1 MKRVFQVIFLLLLG
15 FLFVLIVKNYHKI
28 PTKIQHITRNK
39 TNILPVGKLILIS
52 NNMDEYYI
60 DENNIKWKKRSFF
73 RNLLHNPFK
82 NYTFETYSPNDI
94 YSSEASITIDDFD
107 NGIMR
112 FKPESFNY
120 YSSYYSPVS
129 HLFADVLP
137 IILYIKPEYTKYSSV
152 Y

>member
-1 MKRVFQVIFLLLLG
+1 MKHMFQVIFLLLLG
-15 FLFVLIVKNYHKI
+15 FLFILIVQNYHKI

-39 TNILPVGKLILIS
+39 TNILPVGKLILIP

-82 NYTFETYSPNDI
+82 NYTFETYFPNDI

-137 IILYIKPEYTKYSSV
+137 IILYIKPEYKKY
-152 Y
+152 

>member
-1 MKRVFQVIFLLLLG
+1 MKRVFQVIFLILLS
-15 FLFVLIVKNYHKI
+15 FLLILIVQNYHKI
-28 PTKIQHITRNK
+28 PTRIQHITRNK

-52 NNMDEYYI
+52 NNTDEYYI

-94 YSSEASITIDDFD
+94 YSSEASITIGDFN

-129 HLFADVLP
+129 HFFADILP
-137 IILYIKPEYTKYSSV
+137 IIIYIKPAYEKY
-152 Y
+152 

>member
-1 MKRVFQVIFLLLLG
+1 MKRVFQVIFLILLS
-15 FLFVLIVKNYHKI
+15 FLLILIVQNYHKI

-52 NNMDEYYI
+52 NNTDEYYI

-94 YSSEASITIDDFD
+94 YSSEASITIDDFN

-129 HLFADVLP
+129 HFFADILP
-137 IILYIKPEYTKYSSV
+137 IIIYIKPAYEKY
-152 Y
+152 

>member
-1 MKRVFQVIFLLLLG
+1 MKQRFQVILLLLLG
-15 FLFVLIVKNYHKI
+15 FLFILIVQNYHKI
-28 PTKIQHITRNK
+28 PTKIQHINRNK
-39 TNILPVGKLILIS
+39 NNILPVGKLILIP

-82 NYTFETYSPNDI
+82 NYTFETYFPNDI
-94 YSSEASITIDDFD
+94 YSSKASITIDDFD

-112 FKPESFNY
+112 FNPESFNY

-137 IILYIKPEYTKYSSV
+137 IILYINPAYKKY
-152 Y
+152 

>member
-1 MKRVFQVIFLLLLG
+1 MKHLFQVIFLLLLG
-15 FLFVLIVKNYHKI
+15 FIFILIVQNYHKI
-28 PTKIQHITRNK
+28 PTKIQHINRNK
-39 TNILPVGKLILIS
+39 TNILPVGTLTLIP
-52 NNMDEYYI
+52 NNMDDYYL

-82 NYTFETYSPNDI
+82 NYTFETYFPNDI
-94 YSSEASITIDDFD
+94 YSSEASITIADFE

-137 IILYIKPEYTKYSSV
+137 IILYLGTELKKY
-152 Y
+152 

>member
-1 MKRVFQVIFLLLLG
+1 MKIRFQVIFLLLLC
-15 FLFVLIVKNYHKI
+15 LSLILLLLNYHKI
-28 PTKIQHITRNK
+28 PTKIQHINRNK
-39 TNILPVGKLILIS
+39 MNILPVGKLTLIP
-52 NNMDEYYI
+52 NNGDEYYL
-60 DENNIKWKKRSFF
+60 DENNVKWKKRTFF

-82 NYTFETYSPNDI
+82 NYTFETYSPDDI
-94 YSSEASITIDDFD
+94 YSSEATVTITDFE

-137 IILYIKPEYTKYSSV
+137 IILYMGPAYKNY
-152 Y
+152 

>member
-1 MKRVFQVIFLLLLG
+1 MKHLFQVIFLLLLG
-15 FLFVLIVKNYHKI
+15 ILLILIVQNYHKI
-28 PTKIQHITRNK
+28 PTKIQHINRNK
-39 TNILPVGKLILIS
+39 TNILPVGKLMLIP
-52 NNMDEYYI
+52 NNMDEYYL

-82 NYTFETYSPNDI
+82 NYTFETYFPNEI
-94 YSSEASITIDDFD
+94 YSSEASITIADFD

-137 IILYIKPEYTKYSSV
+137 IMLYIDPDYKKY
-152 Y
+152 